1 MLSNMNF
8 RRLFQDFNP
17 SKFLLFFMLFVFTI
31 LLALRLDGAIEWSY
45 WAVFTPVWIWKLFVF
60 CGAFTGIYLWIKRPE
75 YRGEGESYIEFK
87 AMMICL
93 FLHMLLF
100 IFEIL
105 VCINL
110 DKKLYAW
117 RIMFMPLYV
126 LSSVSI
132 IACVWGFR
140 HDRSVELE
148 TVFSVNILQFIFL
161 ALKLDN
167 VIRWQWVVVFVPMWI
182 VLSLLCLL
190 VLYYIIWSIIFVRT
204 AEVLPAQRHGHVM
217 VAVASVLL
225 VIPLLVFQI
234 ILSNWLDS
242 ENKDMFVGVVAPLQI
257 SLLSLLTT
265 SFYHKGGNHWWFGM
279 RKDFCEFLLGICPC
293 LQEYGNVSY
302 KFPGSIFI
310 QERDHQES
318 SLEDMHR
325 KPVVSDYQSKP
336 VVPIVSIEM
345 PD

>member
-1 MLSNMNF
+1 MNF

-17 SKFLLFFMLFVFTI
+17 SKFLLFLMLFVFSI
-31 LLALRLDGAIEWSY
+31 LLALRLDGTIRWSY
-45 WAVFTPVWIWKLFVF
+45 WAVFTPVWIWKMMVIS
-60 CGAFTGIYLWIKRPE
+60 GAMTGICFWIKHPE
-75 YRGEGESYIEFK
+75 YRGEGESHVEFK
-87 AMMICL
+87 AMIICL
-93 FLHMLLF
+93 ILHLLLL
-100 IFEIL
+100 IFELL

-110 DKKLYAW
+110 GGRNYQW

-126 LSSVSI
+126 LSSLSI

-161 ALKLDN
+161 ALKLDD
-167 VIRWQWVVVFVPMWI
+167 VIKWRWVVVFVPMWI

-190 VLYYIIWSIIFVRT
+190 VLYYVIWSIIFVRT
-204 AEVLPAQRHGHVM
+204 TEVLPAQRQGHVM
-217 VAVASVLL
+217 VAIASVLL
-225 VIPLLVFQI
+225 VIPLLTFQI
-234 ILSNWLDS
+234 ILSNWLDKV
-242 ENKDMFVGVVAPLQI
+242 NQDMFVGVMAPLQI

-279 RKDFCEFLLGICPC
+279 RKDFCEYLLGACPC

-302 KFPGSIFI
+302 KFPESMFSER
-310 QERDHQES
+310 QEETS
-318 SLEDMHR
+318 TDMCRAPPDYHI
-325 KPVVSDYQSKP
+325 KSVVPVVS
-336 VVPIVSIEM
+336 IET

>member
-1 MLSNMNF
+1 MLSTMNL

-17 SKFLLFFMLFVFTI
+17 RFLLFFMLFIFSI
-31 LLALRLDGAIEWSY
+31 LLALRLDGAIQWSY
-45 WAVFTPVWIWKLFVF
+45 WAIFTPVWIWKFAVF
-60 CGAFTGIYLWIKRPE
+60 SGAVTGLYIWIKRPE
-75 YRGEGESYIEFK
+75 YRGEGESYVEFK
-87 AMMICL
+87 AMIISL
-93 FLHMLLF
+93 FLHLLLF

-110 DKKLYAW
+110 RHKMFEW

-126 LSSVSI
+126 LSSISI

-167 VIRWQWVVVFVPMWI
+167 VIRWQWAVVFAPMWI
-182 VLSLLCLL
+182 VLSLMCLL
-190 VLYYIIWSIIFVRT
+190 VLYYIIWAIIFVRS
-204 AEVLPAQRHGHVM
+204 AVLLPEQKHGHIM

-225 VIPLLVFQI
+225 VIPLLTFQI
-234 ILSNWLDS
+234 ILSNWLES
-242 ENKDMFVGVVAPLQI
+242 EKKDMFVGVIAPLQI
-257 SLLSLLTT
+257 SLLSLLTS

-279 RKDFCEFLLGICPC
+279 RKNFCEFLLALCPC
-293 LQEYGNVSY
+293 LQEYGNISCN
-302 KFPGSIFI
+302 FPESIFVHK
-310 QERDHQES
+310 QEGQSGDVR
-318 SLEDMHR
+318 R
-325 KPVVSDYQSKP
+325 KPVVLEHQTKP
-336 VVPIVSIEM
+336 VVPIICIET